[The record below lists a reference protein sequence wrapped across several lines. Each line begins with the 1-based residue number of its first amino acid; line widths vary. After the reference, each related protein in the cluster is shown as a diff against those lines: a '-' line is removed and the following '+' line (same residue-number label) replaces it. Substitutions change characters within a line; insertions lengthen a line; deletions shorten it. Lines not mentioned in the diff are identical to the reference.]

1 MQIKE
6 ILSRIKKIDNELQSR
21 ESEIKLTF
29 YNKDKVYK
37 KQIAFHKSNKKIR
50 FVFGGN
56 RSGKTECGAVEAI
69 WRARGIHPYLENRKN
84 VNGWVVSVTYEV
96 QRDVAQKKILS
107 YLPKSWIEEI
117 VMSSGKKGA
126 PEYGIIDHIVIRNVF
141 GGLSSIG
148 FKSLDQGR
156 EKFQGASLDFVWFDE
171 EPDKDVYEECVMR
184 VLDRCGDVWCTM
196 TPLKGLTWVYEDI
209 YNSTDPDVWYTTMDW
224 SDNPYLDKAETARLE
239 RLLTKEELETRKS
252 GKFKASSGLVYPDF
266 DEEVHVIEPFT
277 VPRDWYD
284 MVSIDPGLHNPLS
297 AHFYCIDY
305 DGNIYVIAEHYEAER
320 DIDYHATRI
329 LDIANSLGWPT
340 DEKGRIRALIDSAAT
355 QKTLASTKS
364 VADLFYERG
373 ILVNTK
379 VDKDMWSGIAR
390 VRSLFHLRPAR
401 IFIFKNCVNLIREIK
416 SYRYLDGDRP
426 KKCDDHAL
434 DELRY
439 YVMSKPRGKEEKIS
453 TNDSPIARDKR
464 RLVRELNRMRGGRQ
478 R

>member
-1 MQIKE
+1 MGIKE
-6 ILSRIKKIDNELQSR
+6 ILSRIKRIDQELKNR
-21 ESEIKLTF
+21 ESEVRLAL
-29 YNKDKVYK
+29 YNKDKVHL
-37 KQIAFHKSNKKIR
+37 KQMAFHKTDKKIR

-69 WRARGIHPYLENRKN
+69 WRARGIHPYIKNREK
-84 VNGWVVSVTYEV
+84 VDGWVVSVTYEV

-126 PEYGIIDHIVIRNVF
+126 PEYGIIDHIVIKNVF

-184 VLDRCGDVWCTM
+184 VLDRKGDVWCTM

-209 YNSTDPDVWYTTMDW
+209 YMSDDSDVWYTTMDW
-224 SDNPYLDKAETARLE
+224 SDNPYLDKGETKRLE
-239 RLLTKEELETRKS
+239 RLMTKEELETRKS

-266 DEEVHVIEPFT
+266 DEEVHVIEPFD
-277 VPRDWYD
+277 VPHEWYD
-284 MVSIDPGLHNPLS
+284 MVSIDPGLNNPLS
-297 AHFYCIDY
+297 AHFYCTDY
-305 DGNIYVIAEHYEAER
+305 DGNIYVIAEHYEAEK

-329 LDIANSLGWPT
+329 LEIAKKLGWHT
-340 DEKGRIRALIDSAAT
+340 DERGRIRALIDSAAS

-401 IFIFKNCVNLIREIK
+401 IFIFKTCPNLIREIK
-416 SYRYLDGDRP
+416 SYRYAEGDRP
-426 KKCDDHAL
+426 RKVDDHAL

-439 YVMSKPRGKEEKIS
+439 YVMSKPRPKEETITS
-453 TNDSPIARDKR
+453 SDSPIARDKR
-464 RLVRELNRMRGGRQ
+464 RLVRELNRTRGGRK